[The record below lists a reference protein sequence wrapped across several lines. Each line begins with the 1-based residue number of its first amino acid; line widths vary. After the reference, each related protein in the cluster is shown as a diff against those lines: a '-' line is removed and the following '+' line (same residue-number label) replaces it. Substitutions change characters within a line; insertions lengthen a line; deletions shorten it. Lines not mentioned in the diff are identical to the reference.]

1 MAGVGLYS
9 VLKVAAPELTLD
21 THSYNAHQSL
31 DSFKSSHF
39 YGSRL
44 HPQALFIPG
53 AMGVTRSMP
62 RRQSDMLINS
72 ETDAG
77 PTPLSDEEVE
87 HLRLES
93 YQMLI
98 KNHKRSAMQELI
110 RTAIVL
116 FVSGILFFLHWRL
129 ISNYGREAVWIQG
142 KWNILRRSTGV
153 FTGICGEGGEGQPDP
168 STADKPVTERIK
180 SALGLVDIRIL
191 DHIIVGDTCYS
202 FAESGEL

>member
-1 MAGVGLYS
+1 VSMDRSFRIYLLAVCFVSVVCVAIMAGVGLYS
-9 VLKVAAPELTLD
+9 LLKIAAPELTLD

-31 DSFKSSHF
+31 GNFKSSHF
-39 YGSRL
+39 YASRF

-53 AMGVTRSMP
+53 AMGVVRSTRM
-62 RRQSDMLINS
+62 RQSDMLINS
-72 ETDAG
+72 ESDAD

-116 FVSGILFFLHWRL
+116 LVSGILFFVHWRL
-129 ISNYGREAVWIQG
+129 IRNYGREAI
-142 KWNILRRSTGV
+142 
-153 FTGICGEGGEGQPDP
+153 
-168 STADKPVTERIK
+168 
-180 SALGLVDIRIL
+180 
-191 DHIIVGDTCYS
+191 
-202 FAESGEL
+202 